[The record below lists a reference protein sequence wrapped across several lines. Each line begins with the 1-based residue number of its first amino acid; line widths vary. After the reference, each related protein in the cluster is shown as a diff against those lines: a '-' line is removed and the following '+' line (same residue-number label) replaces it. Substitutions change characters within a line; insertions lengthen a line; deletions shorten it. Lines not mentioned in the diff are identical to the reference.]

1 MAHKTRR
8 AKYSKS
14 FGKKG
19 RTIKRKLY
27 SYYNKMIRSAKRKNS
42 KKKKGGWGGTPFSFG
57 GKPYELNKES
67 GLQKTYVDKFHQQI

>member
-27 SYYNKMIRSAKRKNS
+27 SYYNKMIRSAKRKNF
-42 KKKKGGWGGTPFSFG
+42 KKKKGG
-57 GKPYELNKES
+57 
-67 GLQKTYVDKFHQQI
+67 